1 MKMISE
7 TRHRIAKEYTLV
19 LAERSRDETAL
30 PADLW
35 RQHQGSGGSMRE
47 NFVVSRPHFVEDFI
61 RK

>member
-1 MKMISE
+1 MVSE
-7 TRHRIAKEYTLV
+7 TRHRIGREYTLA

-35 RQHQGSGGSMRE
+35 RQHQGPGGAMRE
-47 NFVVSRPHFVEDFI
+47 NFVVSRPHFIEDFT